1 MNPHDG
7 TELRRASLRLAA
19 QFAALIV
26 VLFAILGGV
35 VFAIVQA
42 SQGESIERTLRDASV
57 IDSPMDAP
65 SGVFVAIVGGD
76 GIQLPPDLPAGLPDE
91 SALHDV
97 ATTGRTVQQNTTIDG
112 HTYVIRTARDNGR
125 VTQVAVN
132 LHESEEEL
140 RRLGTAL
147 VVSGVIA
154 AVAAS
159 LIALWMARRAMR
171 PLVDALTLQRRF
183 VMDASHELRT
193 PLTLLSTR
201 AQLVRRRLTA
211 MDSGSVT
218 GVVAGLDEIV
228 QDSKA
233 LSEILED
240 LLIAADP
247 REMAQKIHLD
257 LAALADESVNSLQS
271 NADGRAIT
279 LRRIGSTHPV
289 LITGAPVSLQRL
301 FTALI
306 TNALDHATSAVDVE
320 VTVQEHE
327 ALIRVMDDGAG
338 FASGMDTHAFER
350 FATSRPTNNDEQR
363 TRNYG
368 LGLALVAEVAARH
381 RGTVSVEDSRLGHGA
396 VVTVRLPA
404 DS

>member
-65 SGVFVAIVGGD
+65 SGVFVAIVGED
-76 GIQLPPDLPAGLPDE
+76 GVQLPPDLPAGLPDE

-97 ATTGRTVQQNTTIDG
+97 VTTGRTVQQNTTIDG
-112 HTYVIRTARDNGR
+112 QTYVIRTARDNGR

-132 LHESEEEL
+132 LHESQEEL

-201 AQLVRRRLTA
+201 AQLVRRRLA
-211 MDSGSVT
+211 SMDSGSVT

-327 ALIRVMDDGAG
+327 ALIRVMDDGPG

-368 LGLALVAEVAARH
+368 LGLALVAEVATRH